1 MVNLAEQ
8 QKLMAL
14 PSLRRLE
21 VLHARAAACLLHST
35 LGPIFWAI
43 ERKKST
49 TQSCAMPLQL
59 GVVAPSA
66 LPAFAGL
73 PASCTALDIHG
84 DHWDMPRLSEA
95 QLSHLG
101 SLGLQHLGIFHYS
114 LGPDD
119 DDTGRP
125 PALAGWLRSAQAQ
138 LSVPCAA
145 AC

>member
-1 MVNLAEQ
+1 MRV
-8 QKLMAL
+8 
-14 PSLRRLE
+14 
-21 VLHARAAACLLHST
+21 
-35 LGPIFWAI
+35 
-43 ERKKST
+43 
-49 TQSCAMPLQL
+49 QL

-101 SLGLQHLGIFHYS
+101 GLGLHHLGIFHYS

-119 DDTGRP
+119 DDAGEHML
-125 PALAGWLRSAQAQ
+125 AL
-138 LSVPCAA
+138 VPCCESAPGQSA
-145 AC
+145 